1 MLALHWYKQWNHGL
15 LGHEVPVAHFQ
26 SLSSFQGSDQAP
38 LNAPL
43 YQSWVIA
50 AVQGNNEVSM
60 WDMETGDRRFTLW
73 ASSAPPLSELQP
85 SPHSVHGIYCS
96 PADGN
101 PILLTAGSDMKIRF
115 WDLAYPERS
124 YVVAGG
130 SSSPSVSYYRK
141 IIEGTEVVQ
150 EIQNKQKVG
159 PSDDALEEGQSLCR
173 WDITTSSRML
183 PRSRQHRAS
192 SSLPPEMG
200 L

>member
-1 MLALHWYKQWNHGL
+1 MACWDMRFQL
-15 LGHEVPVAHFQ
+15 PISSHFHP
-26 SLSSFQGSDQAP
+26 SRARIRRLSMH
-38 LNAPL
+38 PL

-73 ASSAPPLSELQP
+73 ASGAPPLSELQP
-85 SPHSVHGIYCS
+85 SPHSVHGLYCS

-124 YVVAGG
+124 YVVAG
-130 SSSPSVSYYRK
+130 STSSPSVSYYRK

-150 EIQNKQKVG
+150 EIQNKQKAG
-159 PSDDALEEGQSLCR
+159 PSDDA
-173 WDITTSSRML
+173 
-183 PRSRQHRAS
+183 PRRGPE
-192 SSLPPEMG
+192 SLPVG
-200 L
+200 HHDIITDVATFQTTQGFIVTASRDGIVKVWK